1 MNKKHMPEQNNQDHN
16 SPSFQNAAPVSWL
29 FKMAWRDSRKNRS
42 RLLLFTFSIILGIAA
57 LVAVYSFRDN
67 LQRDIDDQAKV
78 LTGADLTIDSRN
90 AVGKQAMAM
99 LDTLGDQRARQLD
112 FSSMLYFIK
121 GQGSRLVQ
129 IKALEGNYPFYGAI
143 ETSPSSAAKAFRNG
157 RNALVDRTVMLQFN
171 AKPGDSIKV
180 GKTSFAIAGYLDN
193 APGQTGFTT
202 TVSPIVYIPLRYLPE
217 TGLVSYGSRIH
228 YSYFYRFNR
237 PEQLNPLLQKIRP
250 TLDREGL
257 DAETVESKKR
267 STGRSFEDLSRFLA
281 LAGFAAL
288 LLGCIG
294 VGSAIHVY
302 VNEKIASISTL
313 RCLGVKAWEAFF
325 IYLIQITF
333 VGLAGAIA
341 GSVLGTGIQFLLPVV
356 LKDFLPVVFT
366 VQISWIAIL
375 QGIFTGL
382 LISILFALPSLLAV
396 RSVSPLNAIR
406 LSFEPAAAAKEPL
419 KWLVYLIIYVF
430 ITGFIYLQM
439 ESWLQAFLFSG
450 SVLIAIAIFYGLS
463 LLLLNL
469 VRKLLSPG
477 LSYSW
482 RQGFSNLYRP
492 NNQTLMLI
500 VSIGLSTA
508 LIATLYFVQGILI
521 SKVSL
526 STGMSQPNMVLFD
539 IQTAQK
545 NAVASLTRKYHLPVM
560 SQVPVITMRLE
571 EINGKT
577 AADLAK
583 ADSLKGKAN
592 ISGTERR
599 ESSARAFKSELRA
612 TYQEKLTSAEMISE
626 GKWTGKVTSPS
637 ATIYVSLDE
646 RYAERINVKIG
657 DKILFNVQGM
667 MIPTV
672 VGSLR
677 KINWGRVQ
685 TNFRIVF
692 PTGVLEDAPQF
703 HVIMTNVP
711 DQKISAAFQT
721 QVVRT
726 FPNISVIDLGQVLL
740 VLDELLDKI
749 SFVIR
754 FMASFSMITGWI
766 VLVSAVRSSKNQRL
780 REIVLLRTI
789 GAKGRQILAITAIEY
804 LFLGLFS
811 AAAGM
816 IIAISGSWALAV
828 FSFGTAFQLP
838 VVPTLILF
846 VSVTLIVVITGMLS
860 STNIL
865 RRSPLEVLRKD
876 S

>member
-1 MNKKHMPEQNNQDHN
+1 MNKKHMPEQNKSHQI
-16 SPSFQNAAPVSWL
+16 SPTFQSSAPVSWL

-42 RLLLFTFSIILGIAA
+42 RLFLFTSSIILGIAA

-67 LQRDIDDQAKV
+67 LQRDIDNQAKL
-78 LTGADLTIDSRN
+78 LTGADLTVDSRN
-90 AVGKQAMAM
+90 AISKPVMAV
-99 LDTLGDQRARQLD
+99 LDTLGDQRAKQLD
-112 FSSMLYFIK
+112 FASMLYFIK

-129 IKALEGNYPFYGAI
+129 IKALEGNYPFYGAL
-143 ETSPSSAAKAFRNG
+143 ETTPASAAKAIKTG
-157 RNALVDRTVMLQFN
+157 RNALVDRTVMLQFK
-171 AKPGDSIKV
+171 ARPGDSIKV
-180 GKTSFAIAGYLDN
+180 GKLSFAIAGYLDN

-202 TVSPIVYIPLRYLPE
+202 TVSPIVYIPLRYLQE
-217 TGLVSYGSRIH
+217 TGLLTYGSRIH
-228 YSYFYRFNR
+228 YSYFYQFRQAAKLSAVLKKNQ
-237 PEQLNPLLQKIRP
+237 PM
-250 TLDREGL
+250 LDREGL
-257 DAETVESKKR
+257 DIETVASKKR
-267 STGRSFEDLSRFLA
+267 STGRSFEDLGRFLA

-302 VNEKIASISTL
+302 VNEKMAAISTL

-333 VGLAGAIA
+333 IGLAGAVVGAI
-341 GSVLGTGIQFLLPVV
+341 LGTGIQFLLPIV
-356 LKDFLPVVFT
+356 LKDFLPVEFT
-366 VQISWIAIL
+366 VQISWMAIL
-375 QGIFTGL
+375 QGILTGL

-396 RSVSPLNAIR
+396 RSISPLNAIR
-406 LSFEPAAAAKEPL
+406 LSFESAGSAREPL
-419 KWLVYLIIYVF
+419 KWLVYFLIYLFV
-430 ITGFIYLQM
+430 TGFSYLQM
-439 ESWLQAFLFSG
+439 DSWLQAFIFSG
-450 SVLIAIAIFYGLS
+450 AIVIAMVIFYGLS
-463 LLLLNL
+463 VLLLTL

-477 LSYSW
+477 LSYTW

-508 LIATLYFVQGILI
+508 LIATLYFVQGLLI
-521 SKVSL
+521 SKVTL
-526 STGMSQPNMVLFD
+526 STGKSQPNMVLFD
-539 IQTAQK
+539 IQTDQQK
-545 NAVASLTRKYHLPVM
+545 ALVSLAGKYHLPIQ
-560 SQVPVITMRLE
+560 SKVPVITMRIE

-577 AADLAK
+577 AADLAR
-583 ADSLKGKAN
+583 ADSLKVKAKIN
-592 ISGTERR
+592 PGERR

-612 TYQEKLTSAEMISE
+612 TYQDKLTSAEMITS
-626 GKWTGKVTSPS
+626 GKWTGKVNSP
-637 ATIYVSLDE
+637 ADIIYVSLDE
-646 RYAERINVKIG
+646 RYAERINVKPG

-667 MIPTV
+667 TIPTV

-677 KINWGRVQ
+677 KVNWVRIQ

-703 HVIMTNVP
+703 HVIMTSVP
-711 DQKISAAFQT
+711 DQKTSAAFQT
-721 QVVRT
+721 QVVRN
-726 FPNISVIDLGQVLL
+726 FPNVSVIDLGQALL
-740 VLDELLDKI
+740 VLDELLQKI

-766 VLVSAVRSSKNQRL
+766 VLISAVRSSKNQRL

-789 GAKGRQILAITAIEY
+789 GAKGRQIFAITAIEY
-804 LFLGLFS
+804 LFLGLF
-811 AAAGM
+811 AALTGM

-828 FSFGTAFQLP
+828 FSFGTTFQLP
-838 VVPTLILF
+838 VVPAIILSG
-846 VSVTLIVVITGMLS
+846 SVTFIVVITGMLS